1 MIEKRKHHRV
11 NLSTK
16 TVLSQQDT
24 IYHGNLE
31 NISQNGALLRL
42 EHGTYLPEGSENVLT
57 VFIEW
62 EAVPYRFKTVVV
74 CESFAIVGVKF
85 LSYLDDT
92 ETRLAKLIEKLSYE
106 SDLERFKQDRFKRH
120 LAEMFRD
127 ERSD

>member
-11 NLSTK
+11 NISTK
-16 TVLSQQDT
+16 TVLSKQDT
-24 IYHGNLE
+24 IYHGQLE

-62 EAVPYRFKTVVV
+62 EAVPYRFRTVVV

-92 ETRLAKLIEKLSYE
+92 ENRLAKLIEKLSNE

-120 LAEMFRD
+120 LTKIFRD
-127 ERSD
+127 E

>member
-11 NLSTK
+11 NISTK

-24 IYHGNLE
+24 IYHGQLE

-42 EHGTYLPEGSENVLT
+42 EQGTYLPEGSENVLT

-62 EAVPYRFKTVVV
+62 EAVPYRFRTVVV

-92 ETRLAKLIEKLSYE
+92 ENRLAKLIEKLSYE

-120 LAEMFRD
+120 LTEIFRD
-127 ERSD
+127 E